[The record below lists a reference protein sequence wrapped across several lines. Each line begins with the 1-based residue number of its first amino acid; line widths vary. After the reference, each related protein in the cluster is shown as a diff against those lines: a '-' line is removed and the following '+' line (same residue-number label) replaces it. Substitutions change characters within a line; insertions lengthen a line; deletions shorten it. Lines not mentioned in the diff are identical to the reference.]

1 NFDDAVAMGS
11 YPIDCHACQR
21 FAEEADV
28 VREGGMNTKVPPYP
42 ISYRSLCPLPQDAR
56 NLLVPVCLSAS
67 HVAFGSIRMEPVY
80 MALGHAAGL
89 AAARAATR
97 GVAVQEVDVA
107 AVRAVLRQAGQV
119 LDWDPATSQWHG
131 EWAHDPYVVQS
142 YQWWLD

>member
-1 NFDDAVAMGS
+1 
-11 YPIDCHACQR
+11 
-21 FAEEADV
+21 
-28 VREGGMNTKVPPYP
+28 
-42 ISYRSLCPLPQDAR
+42 
-56 NLLVPVCLSAS
+56 
-67 HVAFGSIRMEPVY
+67 MEPVY

-97 GVAVQEVDVA
+97 GVAVQEVEIA
-107 AVRAVLRQAGQV
+107 AVRADLRQAGQV